1 MPFTDQDARNE
12 IMSYQPPEDE
22 HPIAQAPVSPLQ
34 AVQTTPATVTP
45 KFLDGVISTADNLGT
60 VLGVH
65 TRMVRDVMAS
75 AVTGA
80 TNAAD
85 AVKSGLSAGPA
96 VKESYDDNGSLTA
109 EKDDSPAPDPV
120 TPIYNDA
127 RTAVLGVRDA
137 IAVKDPNV
145 WDQLLMAA
153 GQFAPSFTMFSRVV
167 AGIHGLADFGAGG
180 NLVMRAAGAAARF
193 VAADTPNTMLMQ
205 GPHDPRLADM
215 VQLARHSETK
225 FGDVLKAVA
234 PDDSLLGHYINYLAD
249 HTNESEAEGRWK
261 NVIDSYNA
269 GAAVSGIL
277 HVGGSILKQGWNAL
291 HFMADNNMGSMSDLA
306 PPDPATD
313 PSVPKG
319 WGSAET
325 GVQQDAS
332 PLEKDPSLT
341 AARTFL
347 KAQTDAGH
355 EGSLHA
361 MVSAL
366 SQHLD
371 TSTQDGAFYKDI
383 FDRLAS
389 KNLQTRITAPG
400 IGLHK
405 SVDKL
410 PDKLAGMY
418 SGTEDTIALY
428 PRAFKSNE
436 STAHILAHEAV
447 HAATSQAIDTQPAV
461 KTAIGNL
468 IAEAKDNASDLG
480 KDAYGFKNEKEFVAE
495 AESNPKFQKQLKQ
508 MKSDDGRPLWDHY
521 KEVIGGIFG
530 LGAAAVAA
538 PQFEKLLTGENKG
551 A

>member
-1 MPFTDQDARNE
+1 
-12 IMSYQPPEDE
+12 
-22 HPIAQAPVSPLQ
+22 
-34 AVQTTPATVTP
+34 
-45 KFLDGVISTADNLGT
+45 
-60 VLGVH
+60 
-65 TRMVRDVMAS
+65 
-75 AVTGA
+75 
-80 TNAAD
+80 
-85 AVKSGLSAGPA
+85 
-96 VKESYDDNGSLTA
+96 
-109 EKDDSPAPDPV
+109 
-120 TPIYNDA
+120 
-127 RTAVLGVRDA
+127 
-137 IAVKDPNV
+137 
-145 WDQLLMAA
+145 
-153 GQFAPSFTMFSRVV
+153 
-167 AGIHGLADFGAGG
+167 
-180 NLVMRAAGAAARF
+180 
-193 VAADTPNTMLMQ
+193 
-205 GPHDPRLADM
+205 
-215 VQLARHSETK
+215 
-225 FGDVLKAVA
+225 
-234 PDDSLLGHYINYLAD
+234 
-249 HTNESEAEGRWK
+249 
-261 NVIDSYNA
+261 
-269 GAAVSGIL
+269 
-277 HVGGSILKQGWNAL
+277 
-291 HFMADNNMGSMSDLA
+291 
-306 PPDPATD
+306 
-313 PSVPKG
+313 
-319 WGSAET
+319 
-325 GVQQDAS
+325 
-332 PLEKDPSLT
+332 
-341 AARTFL
+341 L